1 MTKFLQQS
9 LIQFNNLKQQYNKI
23 RNQIYGMFGSIIKQ
37 CIASDYKF
45 KIINRE
51 GIWYIRTIKPAV
63 ASDGFV
69 VIDDNAQY
77 MSFELNYISNIK
89 IDEDEVTITMKQK
102 Y

>member
-1 MTKFLQQS
+1 MTKSLQQS
-9 LIQFNNLKQQYNKI
+9 LTQLNNLKQQYNKI
-23 RNQIYGMFGSIIKQ
+23 RNQIYVMFNSIIKQ
-37 CIASDYKF
+37 CIVLDYKF

-51 GIWYIRTIKPAV
+51 GIWYVRTIKPVIAG
-63 ASDGFV
+63 DGFV